1 MKIVVAGDGK
11 VGYTLTKLLSKEG
24 HDVVVIDSNR
34 RVLSESQE
42 ALDVAVV
49 GGNGASVEVQREAGV
64 SKSDI
69 FIAATS
75 SDEVN
80 LLCCI
85 VARKLGCPNTIA
97 RVRNPEYDQQIS
109 FLKNDLG
116 LSMAVNPEKAAAR
129 EIFRLLQFP
138 SFLKRDSFARGRVE
152 LVELRLRE
160 DSMLVDKRLDELSG
174 IFRSDCLICAVDRD
188 GDVTIPS
195 GNFRLL
201 AGDKISIAAESSA
214 LADLLQTLGIGKT
227 KKVRRV
233 MIIGGSR
240 IATYLSRQL
249 IQRKISVTIIEKN
262 ADRCKE
268 LCELLPAALVIHGN
282 GTVQD
287 MLLSEGIQE
296 TDALIALTGMDEE
309 NLIASMFANYVG
321 VPKTITK
328 INSVEYSMV
337 FSKIGID
344 TIISPKLLTA
354 NEIVRYVRAISETGD
369 GTIQTLY
376 RFIEGKAEALEF
388 IVPEAGSFLGVPL
401 SELQLKPNVLLAC
414 IIRGRKMIIP
424 SGSDAMQAR
433 DSVVVVTAAD
443 GAISNLTDILLYPE
457 KGKRA

>member
-1 MKIVVAGDGK
+1 
-11 VGYTLTKLLSKEG
+11 
-24 HDVVVIDSNR
+24 
-34 RVLSESQE
+34 
-42 ALDVAVV
+42 
-49 GGNGASVEVQREAGV
+49 
-64 SKSDI
+64 
-69 FIAATS
+69 
-75 SDEVN
+75 
-80 LLCCI
+80 
-85 VARKLGCPNTIA
+85 
-97 RVRNPEYDQQIS
+97 
-109 FLKNDLG
+109 
-116 LSMAVNPEKAAAR
+116 
-129 EIFRLLQFP
+129 
-138 SFLKRDSFARGRVE
+138 
-152 LVELRLRE
+152 
-160 DSMLVDKRLDELSG
+160 
-174 IFRSDCLICAVDRD
+174 
-188 GDVTIPS
+188 
-195 GNFRLL
+195 
-201 AGDKISIAAESSA
+201 
-214 LADLLQTLGIGKT
+214 
-227 KKVRRV
+227 
-233 MIIGGSR
+233 
-240 IATYLSRQL
+240 
-249 IQRKISVTIIEKN
+249 
-262 ADRCKE
+262 
-268 LCELLPAALVIHGN
+268 
-282 GTVQD
+282 